1 MDISLGWMVGPLSFS
16 TVSSNGALT
25 VSSLSDYSGQS
36 VVDFWH
42 DLGAGGSLLAVS
54 TIWPLVTTS
63 YSVCLSCVLF
73 RYLCSDSV
81 D

>member
-1 MDISLGWMVGPLSFS
+1 MVGPLSFS

-54 TIWPLVTTS
+54 TI
-63 YSVCLSCVLF
+63 
-73 RYLCSDSV
+73 
-81 D
+81 

>member
-1 MDISLGWMVGPLSFS
+1 MVGPLSFS

-42 DLGAGGSLLAVS
+42 DRGAGGSLLAVS
-54 TIWPLVTTS
+54 TI
-63 YSVCLSCVLF
+63 
-73 RYLCSDSV
+73 
-81 D
+81 